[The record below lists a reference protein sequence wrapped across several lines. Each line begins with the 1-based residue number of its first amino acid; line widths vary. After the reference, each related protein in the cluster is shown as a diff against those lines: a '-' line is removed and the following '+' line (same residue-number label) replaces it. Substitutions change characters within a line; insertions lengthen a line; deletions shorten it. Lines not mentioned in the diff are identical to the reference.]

1 MGDGAAPLT
10 GLSET
15 QRAEAMRRLLVLR
28 PHLEDGATLTAA
40 ARSAGV
46 SLRTAQRWLSLYRQ
60 DSLAGLATK
69 RRRDRGTRRFPT
81 GVVDLVE
88 GLALRRPAPST
99 AWIHRQVVEVAH
111 REGWAAPSYSTVRS
125 IVRGVDPALRTLAQ
139 QGDRVYRE
147 TFDLLHRH
155 EAGRPNAI
163 WQADHTQLDLHLVP
177 DQRPWLTVILDDHSR
192 CVAGYSLSLTA
203 PSALHTSLALRQAI
217 WRKPDAGWDICGIP
231 DLLYVDH
238 GSDFTSR
245 HIEQVTAALG
255 IQLVHSAV
263 GRPRG
268 RGKIERFFR
277 TVNQLLISELPGYAP
292 RSRPLTRPG
301 LSLSELEE
309 RIRSFFVNQYNRR
322 RHSQTNQAPQ
332 QRWNQGGFIPKQA
345 ETLETLDLLLA
356 TVAKP
361 RVVHRDGIRFTGYRY
376 VDTTLAGYIGEAVTI
391 RYDPRDIAEIRVFHN
406 NVFIC
411 RPVCAELADRTVSL
425 KDITTARKQRRRQL
439 RTQIDTRSQLADR
452 YLQIHQPPTRPGKP
466 RPEPPTSTTRLKRYH
481 ND

>member
-1 MGDGAAPLT
+1 MGLAALTVFLICASSGIDSSRWVVYLQRAVAPIAVGAAP
-10 GLSET
+10 
-15 QRAEAMRRLLVLR
+15 
-28 PHLEDGATLTAA
+28 
-40 ARSAGV
+40 
-46 SLRTAQRWLSLYRQ
+46 
-60 DSLAGLATK
+60 GLAVLLWV
-69 RRRDRGTRRFPT
+69 DRC
-81 GVVDLVE
+81 
-88 GLALRRPAPST
+88 
-99 AWIHRQVVEVAH
+99 
-111 REGWAAPSYSTVRS
+111 
-125 IVRGVDPALRTLAQ
+125 
-139 QGDRVYRE
+139 
-147 TFDLLHRH
+147 
-155 EAGRPNAI
+155 
-163 WQADHTQLDLHLVP
+163 QADHTQLDLHLVP

-376 VDTTLAGYIGEAVTI
+376 VDTTLAGYIGEGGN
-391 RYDPRDIAEIRVFHN
+391 DPLRPPRHRRDTRIPQQRVHLPSRM
-406 NVFIC
+406 C
-411 RPVCAELADRTVSL
+411 RTRRPNRQPQRHHHRPQTTP
-425 KDITTARKQRRRQL
+425 TTAPYTNRHTIPASGPLPTNTPTADPSRQ
-439 RTQIDTRSQLADR
+439 A
-452 YLQIHQPPTRPGKP
+452 
-466 RPEPPTSTTRLKRYH
+466 TTRTPHL
-481 ND
+481 NNPTEALPQ